1 VEDNIEMYI
10 KDLGWD
16 NWKWM
21 EMDKDRVQ
29 RTLCYLR
36 CWTFVVFHWACPIRK
51 ITKHNEVY
59 KLDITKNIVSC

>member
-36 CWTFVVFHWACPIRK
+36 C
-51 ITKHNEVY
+51 
-59 KLDITKNIVSC
+59 